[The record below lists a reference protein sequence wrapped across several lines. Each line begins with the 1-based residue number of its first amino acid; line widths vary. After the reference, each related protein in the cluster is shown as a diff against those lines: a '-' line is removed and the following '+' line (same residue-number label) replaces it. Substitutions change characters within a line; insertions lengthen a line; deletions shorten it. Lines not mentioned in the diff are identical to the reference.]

1 MGLFDKKNCDICGKQ
16 IGLLGNRKL
25 ADGNCCKDCA
35 AKLSPYFH
43 ERKQSTVEDI
53 KKQLAYRAQN
63 LTNLDKFMST
73 ATVGNHRKV
82 VLDEVNKR
90 FVVTPGTDLKKY
102 NPDILEYSMVKELQ
116 INVSEDA
123 EEIYDTDKDGNEV
136 SFEPA
141 KYEYEYRFDVKLV
154 VNHPYIDQITFELSD
169 GGRPDSPYSD
179 EYKELER
186 QANVLMYALTGKNF
200 VNTLEP
206 TFKQETE
213 EENKGE
219 ELPEGSWKCEC
230 GAVNTSKFCTECGKE
245 KPSKTPKFCPECG
258 TELKGA
264 KFCPECGH
272 KVA

>member
-1 MGLFDKKNCDICGKQ
+1 MGLFDKKNCDICGKA

-35 AKLSPYFH
+35 AKLSPYFY

-53 KKQLAYRAQN
+53 KKQLAYREQN
-63 LTNLDKFMST
+63 NKNLDNFLAT
-73 ATVGNHRKV
+73 VTVGNRKKV
-82 VLDEVNKR
+82 CIDVAHKK
-90 FVVTPGTDLKKY
+90 FVVTSSTDLKKA
-102 NPDILEYSMVKELQ
+102 NPDILDFDMVKELS
-116 INVSEDA
+116 VTVDEDKD
-123 EEIYDTDKDGNEV
+123 EIFDKDKDGNEV

-141 KYEYEYRFDVKLV
+141 KYEYEYRFDVKIV
-154 VNHPYIDQITFELSD
+154 VNHPYIDKITFELSD
-169 GGRPDSPYSD
+169 GCRPNSPFSD
-179 EYKELER
+179 EFKELER
-186 QANVLMYALTGKNF
+186 QANILTTKITGKEF
-200 VNTLEP
+200 VNDLE
-206 TFKQETE
+206 TDFKEDGSE
-213 EENKGE
+213 E

-272 KVA
+272 KIV